1 MNPNFK
7 KKKPLPYKNL
17 GELYI
22 ETAYHEPS
30 ISRLVSVL
38 LEDETVEA
46 PPTVKVISQ
55 DTSSPEASAGEYTVD
70 KVYFSNEIIP
80 RLELGRPDKIE
91 IRNIIKKRLAGLK
104 ASNFGKTTDI
114 YQEFVERLGIVLDDD
129 NGSSPDDVK
138 NQKMFSGELTS
149 NIEDTFS
156 NLLKRTYNLT
166 VDPSSMGALWFD
178 VINAMPETAIQA
190 RAGEGELFISFFS
203 HTGRPSVGDVK
214 INNQLIEIKGNTGR
228 LFTGGV
234 SRNKLPT
241 KAEFA
246 GYNAE
251 KKIIFITDFIINLAG
266 GGEVPVIKG
275 LVKDNLPALSD
286 QLYKKIQHLNA
297 SDLTRIIGAQHLL
310 LYKVAQRFTNFLI
323 FNKDIN
329 KPNISFISFAVPD
342 TLPGM
347 VQVFKDKKI
356 TVKISAPH
364 AGETNRLGHQIVWP
378 ASKNA

>member
-22 ETAYHEPS
+22 ETAYYEPS

-46 PPTVKVISQ
+46 PPRRKTVKVISQ

-91 IRNIIKKRLAGLK
+91 IRNIIKERLAGLK
-104 ASNFGKTTDI
+104 ALNFEKTTDI

-129 NGSSPDDVK
+129 NANK
-138 NQKMFSGELTS
+138 FSGELTS
-149 NIEDTFS
+149 NMEDTFS

-178 VINAMPETAIQA
+178 VINAIPKTAIQA

-203 HTGRPSVGDVK
+203 HTGRPSAGDVK

-234 SRNKLPT
+234 RRNKLPT

-246 GYNAE
+246 GYNDE
-251 KKIIFITDFIINLAG
+251 QKINFITNFIINLAG
-266 GGEVPVIKG
+266 GGKVPVIEG
-275 LVKDNLPALSD
+275 LVKDNLLALSD

-310 LYKVAQRFTNFLI
+310 LYKNVQGFNNFLI
-323 FNKDIN
+323 FNKN
-329 KPNISFISFAVPD
+329 VRSPNISFISFAVPD
-342 TLPGM
+342 TLPDM
-347 VQVFKDKKI
+347 IQVFKDKKI
-356 TVKISAPH
+356 TVKIYAPH
-364 AGETNRLGHQIVWP
+364 TGGTNRIGHQIVWP